1 MQDNNHASAVATQ
14 EATDED
20 SNVLHGRTAHKSAV
34 AIRKPA
40 GAGNGYRAIHIFR
53 PGRHTSMQGAT
64 IDFGESDL
72 IATANAYDPARHEA
86 PLVIGHPA
94 ADAPAWG
101 WVGGLTADG
110 GGLFAAP
117 RQLDPAFAEMV
128 RAGRFKKVSA
138 SFYTPD
144 SPHNPVPGVYYLRH
158 VGFLGAQP
166 PAVKGLAPVN
176 FAEGDTD
183 EGCVSFDFAES
194 PGLLR
199 WLADLF
205 RGLRE
210 YVVEKDGTEMADRAI
225 PSYAVSGLQE
235 MAAASAAQAAEIPA
249 FAENLASAVATQ
261 EATDEDSNLLRGRTA
276 HENAVAIR
284 KPAGAGN
291 GYRTPPKEKSM
302 QKQETP
308 PAENIDFAETK
319 ARADE
324 LERKVAYL
332 TGIARKERASRVVD
346 KALAD
351 GRLTPA
357 QSVGLADF
365 MAGLDEEGT
374 FDFAEDGGKT
384 TSMSPAAFMA
394 AFLERLPKQVDF
406 SEAAPGGEEAPDT
419 SSNDIAQRALAY
431 CEEMRTKGV
440 TVSVTDAVAHVSK

>member
-1 MQDNNHASAVATQ
+1 MQDNNH
-14 EATDED
+14 
-20 SNVLHGRTAHKSAV
+20 
-34 AIRKPA
+34 
-40 GAGNGYRAIHIFR
+40 AIHIFR

-86 PLVIGHPA
+86 PLVIGHPR

-166 PAVKGLAPVN
+166 PAVKGLAPVPVN

-210 YVVEKDGTEMADRAI
+210 YVVEKDGAETADRAI

-249 FAENLASAVATQ
+249 FAENL
-261 EATDEDSNLLRGRTA
+261 
-276 HENAVAIR
+276 
-284 KPAGAGN
+284 
-291 GYRTPPKEKSM
+291 PPKKEHTM

-406 SEAAPGGEEAPDT
+406 SEAAAGGEEALDT

-440 TVSVTDAVAHVSK
+440 AVSITDAVAHVSK

>member
-1 MQDNNHASAVATQ
+1 MQDNNH
-14 EATDED
+14 
-20 SNVLHGRTAHKSAV
+20 
-34 AIRKPA
+34 
-40 GAGNGYRAIHIFR
+40 AIHIFR

-64 IDFGESDL
+64 IDFGEGDL
-72 IATANAYDPARHEA
+72 IATAKAYDPTRHEA
-86 PLVIGHPA
+86 PLVIGHPR

-101 WVGGLTADG
+101 WVGDLTADE
-110 GGLFAAP
+110 GGLFATP

-166 PAVKGLAPVN
+166 PAVKGLAPVPVN
-176 FAEGDTD
+176 FAEGDTE

-249 FAENLASAVATQ
+249 FAENL
-261 EATDEDSNLLRGRTA
+261 
-276 HENAVAIR
+276 
-284 KPAGAGN
+284 
-291 GYRTPPKEKSM
+291 TPPKEKSM

-308 PAENIDFAETK
+308 PAGNIDFAETK

-332 TGIARKERASRVVD
+332 TGIARKERASRLVD

-406 SEAAPGGEEAPDT
+406 SEAAPGGEEALDT

-440 TVSVTDAVAHVSK
+440 TVSITDAVAHVSK

>member
-1 MQDNNHASAVATQ
+1 MQDNNH
-14 EATDED
+14 
-20 SNVLHGRTAHKSAV
+20 
-34 AIRKPA
+34 
-40 GAGNGYRAIHIFR
+40 AIHIFR

-64 IDFGESDL
+64 IDFGEGDL
-72 IATANAYDPARHEA
+72 IATAKAYDPTRHEA
-86 PLVIGHPA
+86 PLVIGHPR

-101 WVGGLTADG
+101 WVGGLTADE
-110 GGLFAAP
+110 GGLFATP

-166 PAVKGLAPVN
+166 PAVKGLAPVPVN
-176 FAEGDTD
+176 FAEGDTE

-210 YVVEKDGTEMADRAI
+210 YVVEKDGAETADRAI

-249 FAENLASAVATQ
+249 FAENL
-261 EATDEDSNLLRGRTA
+261 
-276 HENAVAIR
+276 
-284 KPAGAGN
+284 
-291 GYRTPPKEKSM
+291 PPKKEHTM

-308 PAENIDFAETK
+308 PVENADFAETK

-365 MAGLDEEGT
+365 MAGLDEEGI

-406 SEAAPGGEEAPDT
+406 NEAAPGGEEAPDT

-431 CEEMRTKGV
+431 CEEMRAKGV

>member
-1 MQDNNHASAVATQ
+1 MQDNNH
-14 EATDED
+14 
-20 SNVLHGRTAHKSAV
+20 
-34 AIRKPA
+34 
-40 GAGNGYRAIHIFR
+40 AIHIFR

-72 IATANAYDPARHEA
+72 IATAKAYDPARHEA
-86 PLVIGHPA
+86 PLVIGHPR

-101 WVGGLTADG
+101 WVGGLTADE
-110 GGLFAAP
+110 GGLFATP

-166 PAVKGLAPVN
+166 PAVKGLAPVPVN
-176 FAEGDTD
+176 FAEGDTE

-210 YVVEKDGTEMADRAI
+210 YVVEKDGAETADRAI

-249 FAENLASAVATQ
+249 FAENL
-261 EATDEDSNLLRGRTA
+261 
-276 HENAVAIR
+276 
-284 KPAGAGN
+284 
-291 GYRTPPKEKSM
+291 TPPKEKSM

-308 PAENIDFAETK
+308 PAGNIDFAETK

-332 TGIARKERASRVVD
+332 TGIARKERASRLVD

-406 SEAAPGGEEAPDT
+406 SEAAPGGEEALDT

-440 TVSVTDAVAHVSK
+440 TVSITDAVAHVSK

>member
-1 MQDNNHASAVATQ
+1 MQDNNH
-14 EATDED
+14 
-20 SNVLHGRTAHKSAV
+20 
-34 AIRKPA
+34 
-40 GAGNGYRAIHIFR
+40 AIHIFR

-64 IDFGESDL
+64 IDFGEGDL
-72 IATANAYDPARHEA
+72 IATAKAYDPTRHEA
-86 PLVIGHPA
+86 PLVIGHPR

-101 WVGGLTADG
+101 WVGDLTADE
-110 GGLFAAP
+110 GGLFATP

-144 SPHNPVPGVYYLRH
+144 SPHNPVLGVYYLRH

-166 PAVKGLAPVN
+166 PAVKGLAPVPVN
-176 FAEGDTD
+176 FAEGDTE

-249 FAENLASAVATQ
+249 FAENL
-261 EATDEDSNLLRGRTA
+261 
-276 HENAVAIR
+276 
-284 KPAGAGN
+284 
-291 GYRTPPKEKSM
+291 TPPKEKSM
-302 QKQETP
+302 QKQETS
-308 PAENIDFAETK
+308 PAGNIDFAETK

-332 TGIARKERASRVVD
+332 TGIARKERASRVVG

-406 SEAAPGGEEAPDT
+406 SEAAPGGEEALDT

>member
-1 MQDNNHASAVATQ
+1 MQDNNH
-14 EATDED
+14 
-20 SNVLHGRTAHKSAV
+20 
-34 AIRKPA
+34 
-40 GAGNGYRAIHIFR
+40 AIHIFR

-86 PLVIGHPA
+86 PLVIGHPR

-210 YVVEKDGTEMADRAI
+210 YVVEKDGAETADRAI

-249 FAENLASAVATQ
+249 FAENL
-261 EATDEDSNLLRGRTA
+261 
-276 HENAVAIR
+276 
-284 KPAGAGN
+284 
-291 GYRTPPKEKSM
+291 TPPKEKSM

-357 QSVGLADF
+357 QIVGLADF

-374 FDFAEDGGKT
+374 FDFAEDGSKT

-406 SEAAPGGEEAPDT
+406 REVAPGGEEAPDT

>member
-1 MQDNNHASAVATQ
+1 MQDNNH
-14 EATDED
+14 
-20 SNVLHGRTAHKSAV
+20 
-34 AIRKPA
+34 
-40 GAGNGYRAIHIFR
+40 AIHIFR

-64 IDFGESDL
+64 IDFGEGDL
-72 IATANAYDPARHEA
+72 IATAKAYDPTRHEA
-86 PLVIGHPA
+86 PLVIGHPR

-101 WVGGLTADG
+101 WVGGLTADE
-110 GGLFAAP
+110 GGLFATP

-166 PAVKGLAPVN
+166 PAVKGLAPVPVN
-176 FAEGDTD
+176 FAEGDTE

-249 FAENLASAVATQ
+249 FAENL
-261 EATDEDSNLLRGRTA
+261 
-276 HENAVAIR
+276 
-284 KPAGAGN
+284 
-291 GYRTPPKEKSM
+291 TPPKEKSM

-324 LERKVAYL
+324 LEHKVAYL

-440 TVSVTDAVAHVSK
+440 AVSITDAVAHVSK

>member
-1 MQDNNHASAVATQ
+1 MQDNNH
-14 EATDED
+14 
-20 SNVLHGRTAHKSAV
+20 
-34 AIRKPA
+34 
-40 GAGNGYRAIHIFR
+40 AIHIFR

-86 PLVIGHPA
+86 PLVIGHPR

-101 WVGGLTADG
+101 WVGSLTADAH
-110 GGLFAAP
+110 GLFATP
-117 RQLDPAFAEMV
+117 RQLDPAFTEMV

-249 FAENLASAVATQ
+249 FAENL
-261 EATDEDSNLLRGRTA
+261 
-276 HENAVAIR
+276 
-284 KPAGAGN
+284 
-291 GYRTPPKEKSM
+291 TPPKEKSM

-324 LERKVAYL
+324 LERKVTYL

-406 SEAAPGGEEAPDT
+406 SEAAPGGEEALDT

-440 TVSVTDAVAHVSK
+440 TVSITDAVAHVASAVAT

>member
-64 IDFGESDL
+64 IDFGEGDL
-72 IATANAYDPARHEA
+72 IATAKAYDPTRHEA
-86 PLVIGHPA
+86 PLVIGHPR

-101 WVGGLTADG
+101 WVGGLTADE
-110 GGLFAAP
+110 GGLFATP

-194 PGLLR
+194 SGLLR
-199 WLADLF
+199 RLADLF

-210 YVVEKDGTEMADRAI
+210 YVVEKDGAETADRAI

-249 FAENLASAVATQ
+249 FAENL
-261 EATDEDSNLLRGRTA
+261 
-276 HENAVAIR
+276 
-284 KPAGAGN
+284 
-291 GYRTPPKEKSM
+291 TPLKEKSM

-357 QSVGLADF
+357 QSVGLTDF
-365 MAGLDEEGT
+365 MAGLDEEET

>member
-1 MQDNNHASAVATQ
+1 MQDNNH
-14 EATDED
+14 
-20 SNVLHGRTAHKSAV
+20 
-34 AIRKPA
+34 
-40 GAGNGYRAIHIFR
+40 AIHIFR

-86 PLVIGHPA
+86 PLVIGHPR

-101 WVGGLTADG
+101 WVGGLTADE
-110 GGLFAAP
+110 GGLFATP

-166 PAVKGLAPVN
+166 PAVKGLAPVPVN
-176 FAEGDTD
+176 FAEGDTE

-210 YVVEKDGTEMADRAI
+210 YVVEKDGAETADRAI

-249 FAENLASAVATQ
+249 FAENL
-261 EATDEDSNLLRGRTA
+261 
-276 HENAVAIR
+276 
-284 KPAGAGN
+284 
-291 GYRTPPKEKSM
+291 PPKKEHTM

-308 PAENIDFAETK
+308 PVENADFAETK

-406 SEAAPGGEEAPDT
+406 NEAAPGGEEAPDT

-431 CEEMRTKGV
+431 CEEMRAKGV

>member
-1 MQDNNHASAVATQ
+1 MQDNNH
-14 EATDED
+14 
-20 SNVLHGRTAHKSAV
+20 
-34 AIRKPA
+34 
-40 GAGNGYRAIHIFR
+40 AIHIFR

-64 IDFGESDL
+64 IDFGEGDL
-72 IATANAYDPARHEA
+72 IATAKAYDPTRHEA
-86 PLVIGHPA
+86 PLVIGHPR

-101 WVGGLTADG
+101 WVGGLTADE
-110 GGLFAAP
+110 GGLFATP

-166 PAVKGLAPVN
+166 PAVKGLAPVPVN
-176 FAEGDTD
+176 FAEGDTE

-249 FAENLASAVATQ
+249 FAENL
-261 EATDEDSNLLRGRTA
+261 
-276 HENAVAIR
+276 
-284 KPAGAGN
+284 
-291 GYRTPPKEKSM
+291 TPPKEKSM

-308 PAENIDFAETK
+308 PAGNINFAETK

-374 FDFAEDGGKT
+374 FDFAEGGGKT

-431 CEEMRTKGV
+431 CEEMRAKGV
-440 TVSVTDAVAHVSK
+440 TVSITDAVAHVSK

>member
-86 PLVIGHPA
+86 PLVIGHPR

-210 YVVEKDGTEMADRAI
+210 YVVEKDGAETADRAI

-249 FAENLASAVATQ
+249 FAENL
-261 EATDEDSNLLRGRTA
+261 
-276 HENAVAIR
+276 
-284 KPAGAGN
+284 
-291 GYRTPPKEKSM
+291 PPKKEHTM

>member
-20 SNVLHGRTAHKSAV
+20 SNVLHGRTAHKNAV

-86 PLVIGHPA
+86 PLVIGHPR

-210 YVVEKDGTEMADRAI
+210 YVVEKDGAETADRAI

-249 FAENLASAVATQ
+249 FAENL
-261 EATDEDSNLLRGRTA
+261 
-276 HENAVAIR
+276 
-284 KPAGAGN
+284 
-291 GYRTPPKEKSM
+291 TPPKEKSM

-346 KALAD
+346 KALPD

-365 MAGLDEEGT
+365 MAGLDEEAT

-406 SEAAPGGEEAPDT
+406 REATPGGEEVAA

-440 TVSVTDAVAHVSK
+440 TVSVTDAVAHVASAVAT

>member
-1 MQDNNHASAVATQ
+1 MQDNNH
-14 EATDED
+14 
-20 SNVLHGRTAHKSAV
+20 
-34 AIRKPA
+34 
-40 GAGNGYRAIHIFR
+40 AIHIFR

-64 IDFGESDL
+64 IDFGEGDL
-72 IATANAYDPARHEA
+72 IATAKAYDPTRHEA
-86 PLVIGHPA
+86 PLVIGHPR

-101 WVGGLTADG
+101 WVGGLTADE
-110 GGLFAAP
+110 GGLFATP

-166 PAVKGLAPVN
+166 PAVKGLAPVPVN
-176 FAEGDTD
+176 FAEGDTE

-249 FAENLASAVATQ
+249 FAENL
-261 EATDEDSNLLRGRTA
+261 
-276 HENAVAIR
+276 
-284 KPAGAGN
+284 
-291 GYRTPPKEKSM
+291 TPPKEKSM

-308 PAENIDFAETK
+308 PAGNIDFAETK

-374 FDFAEDGGKT
+374 FDFAENGGKT

-394 AFLERLPKQVDF
+394 AFLERLPRQVDF

-431 CEEMRTKGV
+431 CEEMRAKGV

>member
-86 PLVIGHPA
+86 PLVIGHPR

-110 GGLFAAP
+110 GSLFAAP

-210 YVVEKDGTEMADRAI
+210 YVVEKDGAETADRAI

-249 FAENLASAVATQ
+249 FAENL
-261 EATDEDSNLLRGRTA
+261 
-276 HENAVAIR
+276 
-284 KPAGAGN
+284 
-291 GYRTPPKEKSM
+291 TPPKEKSM

-384 TSMSPAAFMA
+384 TSMSPAAFMV

-440 TVSVTDAVAHVSK
+440 TVSVTDAVAHVASAVAT

>member
-1 MQDNNHASAVATQ
+1 MQDNNH
-14 EATDED
+14 
-20 SNVLHGRTAHKSAV
+20 
-34 AIRKPA
+34 
-40 GAGNGYRAIHIFR
+40 AIHIFR

-64 IDFGESDL
+64 IDFGEGDL
-72 IATANAYDPARHEA
+72 IATAKAYDPTRHEA
-86 PLVIGHPA
+86 PLVIGHPR

-101 WVGGLTADG
+101 WVGGLTADE
-110 GGLFAAP
+110 GGLFATP

-166 PAVKGLAPVN
+166 PAVKGLAPVPVN
-176 FAEGDTD
+176 FAEGDTE

-249 FAENLASAVATQ
+249 FAENL
-261 EATDEDSNLLRGRTA
+261 
-276 HENAVAIR
+276 
-284 KPAGAGN
+284 
-291 GYRTPPKEKSM
+291 TPPKEKSM
-302 QKQETP
+302 QKQETS
-308 PAENIDFAETK
+308 PAGNIDFAETK

-324 LERKVAYL
+324 LEHKVAYL

-419 SSNDIAQRALAY
+419 SSNNIAQRALAY
-431 CEEMRTKGV
+431 CEEMRAKGV

>member
-1 MQDNNHASAVATQ
+1 MQDNNH
-14 EATDED
+14 
-20 SNVLHGRTAHKSAV
+20 
-34 AIRKPA
+34 
-40 GAGNGYRAIHIFR
+40 AIHIFR

-86 PLVIGHPA
+86 PLVIGHPR

-249 FAENLASAVATQ
+249 FAENL
-261 EATDEDSNLLRGRTA
+261 
-276 HENAVAIR
+276 
-284 KPAGAGN
+284 
-291 GYRTPPKEKSM
+291 TPPKEKSM

-440 TVSVTDAVAHVSK
+440 TVSVTDAVAHVASAVAT

>member
-86 PLVIGHPA
+86 PLVIGHPR

-117 RQLDPAFAEMV
+117 RQVDPAFAEMV

-210 YVVEKDGTEMADRAI
+210 YVVEKDGAETADRAI

-249 FAENLASAVATQ
+249 FAENL
-261 EATDEDSNLLRGRTA
+261 
-276 HENAVAIR
+276 
-284 KPAGAGN
+284 
-291 GYRTPPKEKSM
+291 PPKKEHTM

-308 PAENIDFAETK
+308 PVENIDFAETK

-357 QSVGLADF
+357 QSVGLTDF

-384 TSMSPAAFMA
+384 TSMSPAAFMV

>member
-1 MQDNNHASAVATQ
+1 MQDNNH
-14 EATDED
+14 
-20 SNVLHGRTAHKSAV
+20 
-34 AIRKPA
+34 
-40 GAGNGYRAIHIFR
+40 AIHIFR

-64 IDFGESDL
+64 IDFGEGDL
-72 IATANAYDPARHEA
+72 IATAKAYDPTRHEA
-86 PLVIGHPA
+86 PLVIGHPR

-101 WVGGLTADG
+101 WVGGLTADE
-110 GGLFAAP
+110 GGLFATP

-166 PAVKGLAPVN
+166 PAVKGLAPVPVN
-176 FAEGDTD
+176 FAEGDTE

-210 YVVEKDGTEMADRAI
+210 YVVEKDGAETADRAI

-249 FAENLASAVATQ
+249 FAENL
-261 EATDEDSNLLRGRTA
+261 
-276 HENAVAIR
+276 
-284 KPAGAGN
+284 
-291 GYRTPPKEKSM
+291 PPKKEHTM
-302 QKQETP
+302 QKQEMP
-308 PAENIDFAETK
+308 PVENADFAETK

-406 SEAAPGGEEAPDT
+406 NEAAPGGEEAPDT

-431 CEEMRTKGV
+431 CEEMRAKGV

>member
-86 PLVIGHPA
+86 PLVIGHPR

-210 YVVEKDGTEMADRAI
+210 YVVEKDGAETADRAI

-249 FAENLASAVATQ
+249 FAENL
-261 EATDEDSNLLRGRTA
+261 
-276 HENAVAIR
+276 
-284 KPAGAGN
+284 
-291 GYRTPPKEKSM
+291 PPKKEHTM

-374 FDFAEDGGKT
+374 FDFAENGGKT

-406 SEAAPGGEEAPDT
+406 SEAAAGGEEALDT

>member
-1 MQDNNHASAVATQ
+1 MQDNNH
-14 EATDED
+14 
-20 SNVLHGRTAHKSAV
+20 
-34 AIRKPA
+34 
-40 GAGNGYRAIHIFR
+40 AIHIFR

-86 PLVIGHPA
+86 PLVIGHPR

-249 FAENLASAVATQ
+249 FAENL
-261 EATDEDSNLLRGRTA
+261 
-276 HENAVAIR
+276 
-284 KPAGAGN
+284 
-291 GYRTPPKEKSM
+291 TPPKEKSM

-384 TSMSPAAFMA
+384 TSMSPATFMA

-406 SEAAPGGEEAPDT
+406 REAAPGGEEAPDT

-431 CEEMRTKGV
+431 CEEMRAKGV
-440 TVSVTDAVAHVSK
+440 TVSITDAVAHVASAVAT

>member
-64 IDFGESDL
+64 IDFGEGDL
-72 IATANAYDPARHEA
+72 IATAKAYDPTRHEA
-86 PLVIGHPA
+86 PLVIGHPR

-101 WVGGLTADG
+101 WVGGLTADE
-110 GGLFAAP
+110 GGLFATP

-166 PAVKGLAPVN
+166 PAVKGLAPVPVN

-210 YVVEKDGTEMADRAI
+210 YVVEKDGAETADRAI

-249 FAENLASAVATQ
+249 FAENL
-261 EATDEDSNLLRGRTA
+261 
-276 HENAVAIR
+276 
-284 KPAGAGN
+284 
-291 GYRTPPKEKSM
+291 TPPKEKSM

>member
-64 IDFGESDL
+64 IDFGEGDL
-72 IATANAYDPARHEA
+72 IATAKAYDPTRHEA
-86 PLVIGHPA
+86 PLVIGHPR

-101 WVGGLTADG
+101 WVGGLTADE
-110 GGLFAAP
+110 GGLFATP

-166 PAVKGLAPVN
+166 PAVKGLAPVPVN

-210 YVVEKDGTEMADRAI
+210 YVVEKDGAETADRAI

-249 FAENLASAVATQ
+249 FAENL
-261 EATDEDSNLLRGRTA
+261 
-276 HENAVAIR
+276 
-284 KPAGAGN
+284 
-291 GYRTPPKEKSM
+291 PPKKEHTM

-346 KALAD
+346 KVLAD

-431 CEEMRTKGV
+431 CEEMRAKGV

>member
-1 MQDNNHASAVATQ
+1 MQDNNH
-14 EATDED
+14 
-20 SNVLHGRTAHKSAV
+20 
-34 AIRKPA
+34 
-40 GAGNGYRAIHIFR
+40 AIHIFR

-64 IDFGESDL
+64 IDFGEGDL
-72 IATANAYDPARHEA
+72 IATAKAYDPTRHEA
-86 PLVIGHPA
+86 PLVIGHPR

-101 WVGGLTADG
+101 WVGGLTADE
-110 GGLFAAP
+110 GGLFATP

-166 PAVKGLAPVN
+166 PAVKGLAPVPVN

-249 FAENLASAVATQ
+249 FAENL
-261 EATDEDSNLLRGRTA
+261 
-276 HENAVAIR
+276 
-284 KPAGAGN
+284 
-291 GYRTPPKEKSM
+291 TPPKEKSM

-324 LERKVAYL
+324 LERKVTYL

-374 FDFAEDGGKT
+374 FDFAENGGKT

-406 SEAAPGGEEAPDT
+406 SEAAAGGEEALDT

-431 CEEMRTKGV
+431 CEEMRAKGV

>member
-1 MQDNNHASAVATQ
+1 MQDNNH
-14 EATDED
+14 
-20 SNVLHGRTAHKSAV
+20 
-34 AIRKPA
+34 
-40 GAGNGYRAIHIFR
+40 AIHIFR

-64 IDFGESDL
+64 IDFGEGDL
-72 IATANAYDPARHEA
+72 IATAKAYDPTRHEA
-86 PLVIGHPA
+86 PLVIGHPR

-101 WVGGLTADG
+101 WVGGLTADE
-110 GGLFAAP
+110 GGLFATP

-166 PAVKGLAPVN
+166 PAVKGLAPVPVN
-176 FAEGDTD
+176 FAEGDTE

-249 FAENLASAVATQ
+249 FAENL
-261 EATDEDSNLLRGRTA
+261 
-276 HENAVAIR
+276 
-284 KPAGAGN
+284 
-291 GYRTPPKEKSM
+291 TPPKEKSM

-332 TGIARKERASRVVD
+332 TGIARKERASRLVD

-374 FDFAEDGGKT
+374 FDFAENGGKT

-440 TVSVTDAVAHVSK
+440 TVSITDAVAHVSK